1 VPDQTA
7 AQIRVRAE
15 QARSLARELHN
26 MQARAEL
33 LQIAEALDAEAA
45 KLEVDVAA
53 ARSPTPGV

>member
-1 VPDQTA
+1 
-7 AQIRVRAE
+7 
-15 QARSLARELHN
+15 